1 MKNIFL
7 TFSVLVINFI
17 IFGEPILANSS
28 CEKAIDSSEIEL
40 GSAAFSVNIVSLE
53 GRRQIFTTNRPLSV
67 TFLLQN
73 ASSPFYSRS
82 SNVLNSPKF
91 KLAIAKRIID
101 NCENVGLVQ
110 FGMVQTGT
118 IFNYGIINGRVR
130 EFEE

>member
-1 MKNIFL
+1 MKKIL
-7 TFSVLVINFI
+7 STFSVLAINLI
-17 IFGEPILANSS
+17 IFGEPTLANSS

-53 GRRQIFTTNRPLSV
+53 GRRERFSIDRPLSV

-73 ASSPFYSRS
+73 YSSPFHSRS

-91 KLAIAKRIID
+91 KLAIAKRVID
-101 NCENVGLVQ
+101 NCKNVGLVQ

-118 IFNYGIINGRVR
+118 IFEYGLINGRVR